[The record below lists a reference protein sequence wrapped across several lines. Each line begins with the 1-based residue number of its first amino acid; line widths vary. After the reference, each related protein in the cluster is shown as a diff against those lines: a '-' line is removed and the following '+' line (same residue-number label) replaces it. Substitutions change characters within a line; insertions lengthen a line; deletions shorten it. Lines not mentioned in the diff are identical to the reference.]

1 MWFWWGIISAIFASV
16 STIYIKHSLKRISPV
31 LITWAIIVFPIPVLI
46 ALCLPNP
53 INSLN
58 LLFWVGVCSSALFF
72 TFAKLWS
79 TQAVQVGLLSKLMP
93 LSCFGTFFLYIW
105 GLIFLGEQITIINF
119 LGMTCIISGAYF
131 LNIES
136 VHEGF
141 WQPITLLFKNKNT
154 MLYLLAMLIGS
165 FVSIFD
171 KTALNNVSPSN
182 PNFTYLMEN
191 IVTVIPFTLYLMK
204 KESQIFSKIKTHF
217 WTLLAVG
224 LIYAFSVITL
234 FYAFMSGPVVLS
246 VVLRQTQIATVM
258 LLSFFIFADKPPKHT
273 WLATLIMLAG
283 VVLVKVG

>member
-191 IVTVIPFTLYLMK
+191 IVTVIVSCGINLC
-204 KESQIFSKIKTHF
+204 IFSYHTFLRIYVRPCSFICSFKTNTDCNSHVIKFLYICRQTSK
-217 WTLLAVG
+217 TYLVG
-224 LIYAFSVITL
+224 NAHHVSR
-234 FYAFMSGPVVLS
+234 SGVGESGIIVLS
-246 VVLRQTQIATVM
+246 LR
-258 LLSFFIFADKPPKHT
+258 
-273 WLATLIMLAG
+273 G
-283 VVLVKVG
+283 